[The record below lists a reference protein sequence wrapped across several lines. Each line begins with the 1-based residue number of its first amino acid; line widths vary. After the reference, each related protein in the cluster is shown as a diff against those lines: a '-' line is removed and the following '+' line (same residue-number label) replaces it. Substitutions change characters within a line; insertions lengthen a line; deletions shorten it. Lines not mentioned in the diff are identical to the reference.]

1 MENSDRT
8 GEQGGVSTRVLEMAT
23 ALTIMAL
30 GALVMYDS
38 QRMGASWAGDGPQ
51 AGYFPFYVG
60 VLMFA
65 ASAFVLV
72 QAAISKLPRRRFV
85 EGEQLKSIL
94 AILVPT
100 IVFVVVIA
108 MIGIYIASAI
118 YLAYF
123 MKMLGRYRWH
133 IVAPVAI
140 GVPSLLF
147 VVFEIWFLV
156 PLPKGPV
163 ESYFGF

>member
-1 MENSDRT
+1 MEKSDRT
-8 GEQGGVSTRVLEMAT
+8 DERGGVSTRVLEIAT

-38 QRMGASWAGDGPQ
+38 WRLGASWVGDGPQ

-65 ASAFVLV
+65 SSAVVFV

-100 IVFVVVIA
+100 IVFVAVVA
-108 MIGIYIASAI
+108 VIGIYIASAI

-123 MKMLGRYRWH
+123 MKALGRYRW
-133 IVAPVAI
+133 IVVAPIAI
-140 GVPSLLF
+140 GVPALLF
-147 VVFEIWFLV
+147 AVFEIWFLV